1 MIKTNN
7 EEGNT
12 QYQGPLTLLER
23 QIIATKT
30 QIALDHE
37 NYDNMEETFL
47 RSGNRTPEPPFLL
60 KDVKEKAKEKDEKV
74 NNPHQTTYE

>member
-1 MIKTNN
+1 MTKTNN
-7 EEGNT
+7 EEGDT

-37 NYDNMEETFL
+37 VKTTTTFQL
-47 RSGNRTPEPPFLL
+47 NT
-60 KDVKEKAKEKDEKV
+60 
-74 NNPHQTTYE
+74 

>member
-37 NYDNMEETFL
+37 DYDNIPVEYL
-47 RSGNRTPEPPFLL
+47 S
-60 KDVKEKAKEKDEKV
+60 D
-74 NNPHQTTYE
+74 